1 MTDIRLI
8 AFDLDGTL
16 LTEKKVLTPRTRD
29 ILEHASSLGI
39 ELLTTT
45 GRALSGIPD
54 AVKVLSGAHYALT
67 SNGAGVYIRKDPK
80 EEFYEKTPLPTGWS
94 DDLSDAVKEGLP
106 SFELDTKES
115 YELLQENLMD
125 RERTLAL
132 IEELIDLEV
141 MPDPFIDGCCYM
153 VAEKAYLVDKMAVT
167 DSMKD
172 YIRSSRTLI
181 DDMKAFLADKHVQK
195 ITINFASDENGHRI
209 DLDKVKDILKKYP
222 DFVAVTGGIRNIE
235 VSDRLATK
243 GDAMMSL
250 AKRLGI
256 TADQIVAFGD
266 SENDITMLRAAGLGV
281 AMANSLDITKE
292 AADDTTLSN
301 DDEGVAAYLEK
312 LLPA

>member
-1 MTDIRLI
+1 MKDIRLI

-29 ILEHASSLGI
+29 ILEYASSLGI

-54 AVKVLSGAHYALT
+54 AVKVLKGAHYALT
-67 SNGAGVYIRKDPK
+67 SNGAGIYRRKNSL
-80 EEFYEKTPLPTGWS
+80 FNLP
-94 DDLSDAVKEGLP
+94 DAAKEGLP
-106 SFELDTKES
+106 SFELDCTNS

-125 RERTLAL
+125 RDRTLSL
-132 IEELIDLEV
+132 MDELMELEV
-141 MPDPFIDGCCYM
+141 MPDPFIDGRCYM
-153 VAEKAYLVDKMAVT
+153 VADKSHLVNRMAVT

-181 DDMKAFLADKHVQK
+181 DDMKSFLSERRVQK
-195 ITINFASDENGHRI
+195 ITINFASDEAGHRI
-209 DLDKVKDILKKYP
+209 DLDRVKDILKRYP

-235 VSDRLATK
+235 VSDKLATK
-243 GDAMMSL
+243 GDAMMTL
-250 AKRLGI
+250 ADRLGI

-266 SENDITMLRAAGLGV
+266 SENDITMIKAAGLGV

-301 DDEGVAAYLEK
+301 DDEGVAVYLEK
-312 LLPA
+312 LLY